1 MTEAN
6 GTTTTP
12 ADAADRLGD
21 VETRLAGMIGAAH
34 ALTLLASDDRNED
47 DPKARGMFRLAV
59 EWIGAA
65 LDRELN
71 AAMDVTCGDA
81 KPTPRARPAAL
92 AVAS

>member
-1 MTEAN
+1 
-6 GTTTTP
+6 
-12 ADAADRLGD
+12 
-21 VETRLAGMIGAAH
+21 
-34 ALTLLASDDRNED
+34 LLASHDRNED
-47 DPKARGMFRLAV
+47 DPRARGKFRLAI

-81 KPTPRARPAAL
+81 KPAARVRSGPE